1 MNELFNSL
9 AKFLKREFGQLNDKL
24 DSLKG
29 NSDQVGSVKIFD
41 ALIELDNEFA
51 SGNMMGQNGQRKF
64 RPKGYHDYQDEVVAA
79 LDDIN
84 DKVKLSIDP
93 DDALAVS
100 LVFYQTRIK
109 QTTRS
114 TKDLDNMEKP
124 TLDAMQK
131 ALGFDDAQIVD
142 KRSRKMMHF
151 TRALRIEIWRM

>member
-1 MNELFNSL
+1 MNELFTSL
-9 AKFLKREFGQLNDKL
+9 ANFLKREFGAINDKL

-64 RPKGYHDYQDEVVAA
+64 RPKSYHDYQDELVQA
-79 LDDIN
+79 LDELN
-84 DKVKLSIDP
+84 DKTKLEINP

-100 LVFYQTRIK
+100 LVFYQTRVK

-131 ALGFDDAQIVD
+131 ALGFDDAQIID

>member
-9 AKFLKREFGQLNDKL
+9 AKFLKREFRQLNDKL

-64 RPKGYHDYQDEVVAA
+64 RPKVYHDYQDELVQA
-79 LDDIN
+79 LDELN
-84 DKVKLSIDP
+84 DKTKLEINP

-100 LVFYQTRIK
+100 LVFYQTRLK

-124 TLDAMQK
+124 TLDAMQE